1 MASPIMTD
9 KEIKMT
15 FNEII
20 MRDLAARRRW
30 EEMDAVQRELDEYE
44 REIKRRLWRRRFKL
58 AFDAL
63 AEVAFVALLLATVTG
78 ALLWCAAH
86 IF

>member
-1 MASPIMTD
+1 MTL
-9 KEIKMT
+9 
-15 FNEII
+15 NEII
-20 MRDLAARRRW
+20 MRDLAACRRE

-44 REIKRRLWRRRFKL
+44 REIKRRLWRRRIKV
-58 AFDAL
+58 AFDVL
-63 AEVAFVALLLATVTG
+63 AEVAFVALLLAVVAG

>member
-1 MASPIMTD
+1 MTL
-9 KEIKMT
+9 
-15 FNEII
+15 NEII
-20 MRDLAARRRW
+20 MRDLAAPRRW

-44 REIKRRLWRRRFKL
+44 REIKRRLWRRRIKL
-58 AFDAL
+58 AFDML
-63 AEVAFVALLLATVTG
+63 AEVAFVALLLVTVTG

>member
-15 FNEII
+15 LNEII

-44 REIKRRLWRRRFKL
+44 REIKRRLWRRRIKL
-58 AFDAL
+58 AFDML
-63 AEVAFVALLLATVTG
+63 AEVAFVALLLVAVTG

>member
-1 MASPIMTD
+1 MASVSPIMTD

-15 FNEII
+15 LNEII

-44 REIKRRLWRRRFKL
+44 REIKRRLWRRRIKL
-58 AFDAL
+58 ALDML
-63 AEVAFVALLLATVTG
+63 AEVAFVALLLATA
-78 ALLWCAAH
+78 ALLWAVSKVL
-86 IF
+86 